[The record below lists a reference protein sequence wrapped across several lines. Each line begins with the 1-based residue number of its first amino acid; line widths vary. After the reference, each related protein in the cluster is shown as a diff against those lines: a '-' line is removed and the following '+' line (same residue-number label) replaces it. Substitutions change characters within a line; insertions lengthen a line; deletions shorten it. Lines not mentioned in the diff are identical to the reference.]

1 MRYFFLLQ
9 LFALPITYIYLIG
22 KKIKLNKL
30 ILFFLLCNLIRP
42 TFGFDYE
49 TYLGV
54 SEGIKVSGS
63 IILDNFLHFIY
74 FIVFPYRYLS
84 IFNTLFTLIPF
95 YFIPKE
101 TEKLK
106 NFFLS
111 ISSIYLFFNIS
122 CNITKQSLCISILL
136 GITILCRFIFYKK
149 NKRY

>member
-1 MRYFFLLQ
+1 MSFFLILQ

-49 TYLGV
+49 SYLGV
-54 SEGIKVSGS
+54 SEGINVSGS

-74 FIVFPYRYLS
+74 FIGFPYRYLS

-95 YFIPKE
+95 YFLPKE

-111 ISSIYLFFNIS
+111 ISSIYLFFNIIS

-136 GITILCRFIFYKK
+136 GIFPFYADL
-149 NKRY
+149 